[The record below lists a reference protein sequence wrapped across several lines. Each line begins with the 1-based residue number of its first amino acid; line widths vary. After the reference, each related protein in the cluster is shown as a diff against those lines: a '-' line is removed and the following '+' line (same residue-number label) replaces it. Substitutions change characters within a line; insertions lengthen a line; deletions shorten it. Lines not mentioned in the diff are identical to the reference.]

1 LIESAIKDLSMNN
14 MQKTDK
20 LVSIANYLVERR
32 N

>member
-1 LIESAIKDLSMNN
+1 LIESAIEDLSMNN